1 MSEDNSSEP
10 RRKVKLRHVETK
22 RQEVSI
28 PPEVL
33 EKARQAASQQELD
46 LSADHLSILYVCQK
60 GHQPLFNIVRG
71 VNSTRV
77 PVGKKPL
84 DEKTVLAM
92 IQELEEQ
99 GFLSKAV
106 IRDRP
111 TWTATQKAREL
122 DT

>member
-1 MSEDNSSEP
+1 MSEDDLTKLE
-10 RRKVKLRHVETK
+10 RKVRLRHVETK

-33 EKARQAASQQELD
+33 EKAKQAASQQELD
-46 LSADHLSILYVCQK
+46 LNADHLSILYVCQK
-60 GHQPLFNIVRG
+60 GHQPLFNIIRG

-84 DEKTVLAM
+84 DEQTVLSL
-92 IQELEEQ
+92 IRELEEQ

-111 TWTATQKAREL
+111 TWTVTEKAREL